1 MRRGDGGGDDGRDV
15 DGRDVDGRGVE
26 GRDVDV
32 DAAPNL
38 PVALASARRSAGLGG
53 WRRRSFG
60 LAEVG
65 DVRATTVDTGAGG
78 SAGAGAG
85 AAGAVGAAFGSFLP
99 CIARCARALGAFGG
113 AFRSIGLVILS
124 VIRAMGERP
133 ARTTSTGSHDS
144 SCHRR
149 STLSIDSPLRIEIG
163 RRTPSAGAP
172 ASPRRRRHAR
182 RSNAKPGHV
191 KADARSSG

>member
-1 MRRGDGGGDDGRDV
+1 MRRGDGGGDGGRD
-15 DGRDVDGRGVE
+15 DGGRDVDGRGVE
-26 GRDVDV
+26 GRGVDV

-53 WRRRSFG
+53 LRRRSFG
-60 LAEVG
+60 SPDVLRAIAVG
-65 DVRATTVDTGAGG
+65 TGAGG

-85 AAGAVGAAFGSFLP
+85 AAGAIGAAFGGFLP

-113 AFRSIGLVILS
+113 AFRLIGLVILS
-124 VIRAMGERP
+124 VIRAMGGRP

-144 SCHRR
+144 SCRRR

-163 RRTPSAGAP
+163 RRMPPAGAP

-182 RSNAKPGHV
+182 RSNTKPGHV
-191 KADARSSG
+191 KENARSSG